1 MYKVIWEKR
10 AQKDLKKID
19 FILVKKIV
27 EKVETYLAQD
37 PVNIGESLRHDYKGL
52 FRFRF
57 EDYRVIYQ
65 IKHQQILII
74 VIEVGHRREI
84 YRKR

>member
-37 PVNIGESLRHDYKGL
+37 PVNIGEPLRHDYKGL

-65 IKHQQILII
+65 IEHQQILII

-84 YRKR
+84 YRKK